1 MFGGSS
7 NATGSKT
14 EPDSKPDST
23 NSKPPSPEASPSSG
37 PTPIKTT
44 DQAASGEKRSG
55 NGSPPGRSDNG
66 SSNDKKRRSSGVSS
80 RASSLFASAK
90 NTLNFSQVGRSS
102 SDLSA
107 QTPIQKLGKQ
117 DPALAVP
124 QGSHNNSAGESM
136 PGPKSTFR
144 VGVWEDRNKKCRRTM
159 EDTHSFLY
167 NFLPTPAP
175 IADAPDKDAA
185 DKADKNDK
193 SDDAEPAGQAAAESD
208 NGYFAIF
215 DGHAG
220 TFAAD
225 WCGKKLHVI
234 LEDIVRKH
242 PNTPMPEL
250 LDQTFTTVDAQLEKL
265 PVKNSGC
272 TAAIAVLRWED
283 RVPSDRSATG
293 SQPIAPA
300 ASAAAAA
307 AAQTSKAEDEKQ
319 SHKPP
324 EKDNDKDNNNRDKEG
339 HKDKETCSAT
349 TEATTAAAPLEVVHA
364 RLKPTATRQR
374 VLYTANVGDAR
385 IILCRSGKA
394 LRLSYDHKGSDENEG
409 RRIANAGGLIL
420 NNRVNGVLAVT
431 RALGDAYM
439 KDLVTGHPYTT
450 ETVIQPDSDEFVIIA
465 CDGIWDVC
473 SDQEAV
479 DLVRGIQDPI
489 VASKTLV
496 DHALSRFSTDNLSCM
511 VVRFEK
517 EATIQSQNNRDVG
530 VETDNNNNSSSS
542 NGSTKVSEV
551 DKLLNETKQKI
562 ADGSAPAVG
571 ISPSNSGRG
580 HDPIPVNSN
589 SNSSSSSNEEG
600 EFVPTSL
607 DGAVLE
613 EEPSAISDGE
623 ADDDGGAKESQER
636 PAIQGAIAEDGAR
649 DVAADN
655 TMTTTGEGG
664 KKTAES

>member
-1 MFGGSS
+1 MFGGGS
-7 NATGSKT
+7 NSAPGSKT
-14 EPDSKPDST
+14 ESDPKSPTSDS
-23 NSKPPSPEASPSSG
+23 NPSSD
-37 PTPIKTT
+37 PAPIKTT

-55 NGSPPGRSDNG
+55 NGSPPSRNDNG
-66 SSNDKKRRSSGVSS
+66 TSNDKKRRSSGVSS
-80 RASSLFASAK
+80 KASSLLASAK
-90 NTLNFSQVGRSS
+90 NTLNFAQVGRSN

-107 QTPIQKLGKQ
+107 QSPIQKLGKQ

-124 QGSHNNSAGESM
+124 QGSHNNSAGESL

-159 EDTHSFLY
+159 EDTHAFLY

-175 IADAPDKDAA
+175 ATDTAG
-185 DKADKNDK
+185 NDK
-193 SDDAEPAGQAAAESD
+193 SDKSDDGESTQQDVAESD

-225 WCGKKLHVI
+225 WCGKKVHVI
-234 LEDIVRKH
+234 LEDIVRKN

-300 ASAAAAA
+300 AAAAA
-307 AAQTSKAEDEKQ
+307 SKKSSKSEDDKQ
-319 SHKPP
+319 S
-324 EKDNDKDNNNRDKEG
+324 EKDKDKD
-339 HKDKETCSAT
+339 KDATPTATDITSAPSAETA
-349 TEATTAAAPLEVVHA
+349 HA

-409 RRIANAGGLIL
+409 RRIVNAGGLIL

-450 ETVIQPDSDEFVIIA
+450 ETVIQPESDEFVIIA
-465 CDGIWDVC
+465 CDGV
-473 SDQEAV
+473 SNSTRY
-479 DLVRGIQDPI
+479 L
-489 VASKTLV
+489 
-496 DHALSRFSTDNLSCM
+496 LSRFLC
-511 VVRFEK
+511 
-517 EATIQSQNNRDVG
+517 
-530 VETDNNNNSSSS
+530 
-542 NGSTKVSEV
+542 
-551 DKLLNETKQKI
+551 
-562 ADGSAPAVG
+562 
-571 ISPSNSGRG
+571 
-580 HDPIPVNSN
+580 
-589 SNSSSSSNEEG
+589 
-600 EFVPTSL
+600 
-607 DGAVLE
+607 
-613 EEPSAISDGE
+613 
-623 ADDDGGAKESQER
+623 
-636 PAIQGAIAEDGAR
+636 
-649 DVAADN
+649 
-655 TMTTTGEGG
+655 
-664 KKTAES
+664 